1 VSATTHE
8 CRFPECY
15 PTCELVKAAR
25 ATDDEM
31 LPLELCVCGEHFYC
45 PDGWHSGDDLPCSC
59 TPDCAL
65 PDDEGDV

>member
-1 VSATTHE
+1 MGVDAMS
-8 CRFPECY
+8 
-15 PTCELVKAAR
+15 
-25 ATDDEM
+25 TDDER

-65 PDDEGDV
+65 DDECADCVFEGLGVYCPECHRGD

>member
-1 VSATTHE
+1 MGVDAMS
-8 CRFPECY
+8 
-15 PTCELVKAAR
+15 
-25 ATDDEM
+25 TDDER